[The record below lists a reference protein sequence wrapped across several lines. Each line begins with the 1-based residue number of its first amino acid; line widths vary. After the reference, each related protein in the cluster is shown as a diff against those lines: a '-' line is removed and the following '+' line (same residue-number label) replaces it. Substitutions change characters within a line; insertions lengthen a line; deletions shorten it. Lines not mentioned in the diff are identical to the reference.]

1 MLEGGVILVGGKLFG
16 VLERG
21 ERRVLR
27 VLVNKGK
34 ELVWV
39 SMGEIILCQVVHFS
53 HNMWWEDSGGRMIVR
68 SWRRGVSRLN
78 LGCGKG
84 LSSGCGGG

>member
-1 MLEGGVILVGGKLFG
+1 M
-16 VLERG
+16 
-21 ERRVLR
+21 
-27 VLVNKGK
+27 LVNKGK

-53 HNMWWEDSGGRMIVR
+53 HNMWWVDSDGSMVVS

-84 LSSGCGGG
+84 LSRGCGGG